1 MQWTIRFLV
10 VCNMSKNATIF
21 PQSLCTTLVA
31 ISRQMDR
38 GNENSSDWAI
48 WYVSSSRMSQSNPQN
63 NVNILALTLRYTSFS
78 EKSSKTDE
86 GYGVRYRVSTN
97 PRTWHQKIYFT
108 EPASFFKP
116 GMNVILIES
125 LIESSTVQ
133 IEKASS
139 RDKLLKFHHLLI
151 SPMTPPRL
159 LKASWNCGISWCFA
173 DVFTPP
179 QFRYLGPPHRN
190 VHPNAAA
197 TDVQLHLDQL
207 EAFRKS
213 SEAPRNVP
221 TVFRIGKCSLP
232 EITPSKI
239 DIWTQ
244 KWKMTFVFNWVN
256 SMFQVNFQGCNI
268 SQPRVVGKMSFLFG
282 GISWFTGMCEC
293 IIPND
298 ARVYR

>member
-1 MQWTIRFLV
+1 MSIIGKLRVGLDKYWVIFHYWSSNHTCHHFFGEIGEIGLIFFWANAEPMQWTIRFLV

-133 IEKASS
+133 IEKAAS

-179 QFRYLGPPHRN
+179 P
-190 VHPNAAA
+190 
-197 TDVQLHLDQL
+197 
-207 EAFRKS
+207 
-213 SEAPRNVP
+213 
-221 TVFRIGKCSLP
+221 ISLP
-232 EITPSKI
+232 GPSA
-239 DIWTQ
+239 
-244 KWKMTFVFNWVN
+244 
-256 SMFQVNFQGCNI
+256 
-268 SQPRVVGKMSFLFG
+268 P
-282 GISWFTGMCEC
+282 
-293 IIPND
+293 
-298 ARVYR
+298 